1 MNSERNENPGNPQN
15 NLGLGERF
23 RDYCSNYQP
32 TGFNYMATFV
42 SSASTGVAIDHY
54 IDGNTSNAIF
64 SLFLGGLFG
73 ILQFMKPYETE
84 SDDED

>member
-32 TGFNYMATFV
+32 AGFNYMATFV
-42 SSASTGVAIDHY
+42 
-54 IDGNTSNAIF
+54 
-64 SLFLGGLFG
+64 FLH
-73 ILQFMKPYETE
+73 QQE
-84 SDDED
+84 

>member
-1 MNSERNENPGNPQN
+1 MNSERNKNPRNPQN

-32 TGFNYMATFV
+32 ICFNYMATFV
-42 SSASTGVAIDHY
+42 SSASTVVAISHY
-54 IDGNTSNAIF
+54 IDGNTSDATF

-73 ILQFMKPYETE
+73 IL
-84 SDDED
+84 